1 MLAQHYV
8 VVPFNGEWHW
18 IDECV
23 VKGIGMG
30 ASAMRRV
37 ILTCS
42 VAVLFGLS
50 MVSVAAQTPTAAP
63 VTGGAAFTGKI
74 TKTSPL
80 TVNSNG
86 QDRQVN
92 TTAKTTVMRDGKAAA
107 IGDLKVGDQ
116 VNVTSNPDN
125 TVAKIETTSA
135 ATSSSAGFLK
145 WLIPLLIALLILGLI
160 LWLLSRRKKDAFVLE
175 RDRTNTP
182 RT

>member
-1 MLAQHYV
+1 
-8 VVPFNGEWHW
+8 
-18 IDECV
+18 
-23 VKGIGMG
+23 MG
-30 ASAMRRV
+30 ASAIRRA

-42 VAVLFGLS
+42 VMVLLGLS

-63 VTGGAAFTGKI
+63 VTGGATFAGKI

-92 TTAKTTVMRDGKAAA
+92 TTASTTVIRDGKAAT

-125 TVAKIETTSA
+125 TVAKIQTTSLA
-135 ATSSSAGFLK
+135 ASSNTGFLK
-145 WLIPLLIALLILGLI
+145 WLIPLLIVLIILGII
-160 LWLLSRRKKDAFVLE
+160 LYLLSRRKKDAFVLE